1 MALKSSDLEVGDRV
15 EVLGYCGRVV
25 RIYEMRVDVEVA
37 GVINR
42 YDKRYV
48 QKV

>member
-1 MALKSSDLEVGDRV
+1 MEELKIGDRV

-37 GVINR
+37 GAIKR